1 MNETPYYRSLPS
13 IVSFLAG
20 GVAGVAVTAL
30 FAPPAGNEKRTK
42 IGVKRSEAT
51 ESALDLKERADL
63 ARNRKP
69 QS

>member
-30 FAPPAGNEKRTK
+30 FTSPAGQERRAQMAEKRRET
-42 IGVKRSEAT
+42 T
-51 ESALDLKERADL
+51 DSALDLKDREAL
-63 ARNRKP
+63 ALSRKN